1 MKRTIHLLCI
11 ILVVAAACDQVR
23 LAGQAPQKPPA
34 PTAEQ
39 KRLGY
44 FVGNW
49 TTEGEV
55 KASPFGP
62 AGKIT
67 GSDTCEWF
75 SGGYAVICR
84 SDGRN
89 PLGPSK
95 SVGILG
101 YSTDAKTYTYYGVD
115 NTPMAMTSVAKGTQ
129 QGDTWTF
136 LDEGTMAGQPYKLRI
151 TMKELSP
158 TKYTFGME
166 MQGADGKWAP
176 MMQATSTKK

>member
-1 MKRTIHLLCI
+1 MNK
-11 ILVVAAACDQVR
+11 ILQLVTLAIVAAAGGHM
-23 LAGQAPQKPPA
+23 LAATQAPQKPPA
-34 PTAEQ
+34 PSAEQ
-39 KRLGY
+39 QRLGY

-49 TTEGEV
+49 TSEGEV

-67 GSDTCEWF
+67 GTDTCEWF
-75 SGGYAVICR
+75 SGRYAVICR

-95 SVGILG
+95 SVGIMG
-101 YSTDAKTYTYYGVD
+101 YSADAKAYTYYGVD
-115 NTPMAMTSVAKGTQ
+115 NTPMAMASVAKGTR

-136 LDEGTMAGQPYKLRI
+136 LDEGTMGGQPYKVRI

-176 MMQATSTKK
+176 MMQATATKK